1 LYSCTALQRINH
13 LLEYMG
19 ERRYASEK
27 KDKKEML
34 VGKQERLV

>member
-1 LYSCTALQRINH
+1 V
-13 LLEYMG
+13 G

-34 VGKQERLV
+34 VGKQERFG